1 MIFELIATIVAGVA
15 AGLLVWAVNR
25 TLKGRLPGWLVPVA
39 AGAAMLA
46 ATISSEYSWYARTA
60 GTMPQSLIVA
70 QTAEE
75 VNFYRPWTF
84 AKPFVSRYV
93 AVDAASLRTNPDQP
107 GQRIVD
113 LVFFGRWA
121 RTSKVPM
128 LFDCANSKQAD
139 ILDGIE
145 FGADGE
151 VLNVT
156 WRDVAPDDPLQKTA
170 CTEV

>member
-15 AGLLVWAVNR
+15 AGLLVWALNR

-46 ATISSEYSWYARTA
+46 ATISSEYSWYSRTA
-60 GTMPQSLIVA
+60 ATMPQSLIVA
-70 QTAEE
+70 QTVEE
-75 VNFYRPWTF
+75 VNFYRPWTYV
-84 AKPFVSRYV
+84 KPFVSRYV
-93 AVDAASLRTNPDQP
+93 ALDAASLRTNPDQP

-128 LFDCANSKQAD
+128 LFDCANSKQGD

-145 FGADGE
+145 FGANGE
-151 VLNVT
+151 VLNVK
-156 WRDVAPDDPLQKTA
+156 WRDVPPQDPLQTTA
-170 CTEV
+170 CTRV